1 MEERIFLRDKDILVV
16 FKEQNE
22 TMAQL
27 TDKVNNFLGQEARSI
42 YNLETLAG
50 GVVIYALNE
59 KSYKALQKS
68 YIENEFEFKFYA
80 VTVGQA
86 KQNKGGYSAYCTKDK
101 KSNKLIHIPQL
112 NAGAESF
119 GINYEI
125 LQKVQQIQ
133 IVRITANASLPETIR
148 FAMADLNMPIFG
160 DKLYGG
166 DSLAKNTNT
175 ALFLVDTRL
184 RHPTKQEY
192 LNFRAMVPENKPWN
206 YFNLADIFQL
216 KLGG

>member
-1 MEERIFLRDKDILVV
+1 MEERIFLRDDDILAV

-27 TDKVNNFLGQEARSI
+27 TAKVNEFLGKEAKPI
-42 YNLETLAG
+42 YNLEALAG
-50 GVVIYALNE
+50 GVVVYALNE
-59 KSYKALQKS
+59 GAYKTLRESYKA
-68 YIENEFEFKFYA
+68 NEFEFKFYA
-80 VTVGQA
+80 VTIGQA
-86 KQNKGGYSAYCTKDK
+86 KQDKGSFSAYYTRDK

-119 GINYEI
+119 GVNYEVV
-125 LQKVQQIQ
+125 QKVQQIQ
-133 IVRITANASLPETIR
+133 IVRVDTNVSTPETVR

-175 ALFLVDTRL
+175 ALYLVDARIK
-184 RHPTKQEY
+184 HPTKQEY
-192 LNFRAMVPENKPWN
+192 LNFRAMVPDSKPWN
-206 YFNLADIFQL
+206 YFNLADIFQI